1 MRNSQT
7 ILLVEDDEVD
17 IMAIQRALKELHV
30 DNPVAIATNGDEGLK
45 WLDEH
50 PNELPGLILLDI
62 NMPVMNGLE
71 FLQQIKSDMQK
82 KKIPVVVL
90 TSSREE
96 FDKVNAFTL
105 GVAGY
110 MVKPVDPA
118 KYFSVMKTI
127 SVYWQA
133 SELPF

>member
-1 MRNSQT
+1 MRNDQA
-7 ILLVEDDEVD
+7 ILLVEDDEIDV
-17 IMAIQRALKELHV
+17 MSIQRALKELHV
-30 DNPVAIATNGDEGLK
+30 ENPIAIASNGEEGLQ
-45 WLDEH
+45 WLNAHSET
-50 PNELPGLILLDI
+50 PPALILLDI
-62 NMPVMNGLE
+62 NMPVMSGLE
-71 FLQQIKSDMQK
+71 FLQRIKSDVER
-82 KKIPVVVL
+82 KKIPVVML

-96 FDKVNAFTL
+96 FDKMNAFSL

-127 SVYWQA
+127 SVYWQT

>member
-1 MRNSQT
+1 MRSDQK

-17 IMAIQRALKELHV
+17 VMSIERALKELGV
-30 DNPVAIATNGDEGLK
+30 
-45 WLDEH
+45 
-50 PNELPGLILLDI
+50 PNEVKVAANGEEALRWLMESGHALPGLILLDI
-62 NMPVMNGLE
+62 NMPVMNGIE
-71 FLQQIKSDMQK
+71 FLQHLKKDPER
-82 KKIPVVVL
+82 KKIPVVML

-96 FDKVNAFTL
+96 IDKHQAFTL

-110 MVKPVDPA
+110 MVKPVDPN

-127 SVYWQA
+127 SVYWKT

>member
-1 MRNSQT
+1 MRENQI

-17 IMAIQRALKELHV
+17 VMAIQRALNELGV
-30 DNPVAIATNGDEGLK
+30 KNPVEVASNGDEGLR
-45 WLDEH
+45 WLREH
-50 PNELPGLILLDI
+50 PGRLPGLILLDI

-71 FLQQIKSDMQK
+71 FLEHLKNDPEK

-110 MVKPVDPA
+110 MVKPVDPS

-127 SVYWQA
+127 SVYWRT

>member
-7 ILLVEDDEVD
+7 ILLVEDDEIDV
-17 IMAIQRALKELHV
+17 MAVQRALKELHV
-30 DNPVAIATNGDEGLK
+30 KNPVAVAPNGEEGLK
-45 WLDEH
+45 WLNEH
-50 PNELPGLILLDI
+50 PDESPGLILLDI

-71 FLQQIKSDMQK
+71 FLQRVKSDVQK

-110 MVKPVDPA
+110 MVKPVEPS
-118 KYFSVMKTI
+118 KYLSVMKTI
-127 SVYWQA
+127 SAYWQA